1 LTSFCQAAT
10 TLLGC
15 LVIARAVWSLGWRS
29 PLLGLAGQGFV
40 GRRAVFGDH
49 HPTLTLPV
57 RTVQRFRWMVLLS
70 MSDQVQTN
78 QTRPEE
84 DQETS
89 VLCGDNARN
98 ATRNMATCSRA
109 PRSKY
114 RTTCLESNFPLNRIP
129 PLNACQSNFFSLSDS
144 PFSTALPVKKGI
156 KEKKKK
162 KLMIQ
167 LEKSRKAQLT

>member
-162 KLMIQ
+162 
-167 LEKSRKAQLT
+167 S